1 MSQPAMRPS
10 VLPMWQSPPP
20 GGAAGIDRRIAA
32 ALSARDPKS
41 PCTIFFRADDIAVPG
56 KQLARL
62 MALFTR
68 HRCPLCL
75 AVVPA
80 WLTRKRWHHL
90 KMLGKK
96 DPSLWRWHQ
105 HGWRHANHEREGKK
119 QEFGPARS
127 TARIR
132 LDLCHGRDRLQSIMG
147 ASFVPVFTPPWNRC
161 SIDTLGQLESNG
173 FRAVSRGLGPSSN
186 TLPGLPDLFVNV
198 DLHTRKAPDP
208 VSAWASLFSDIKQA
222 VSQNYC
228 GFMIHHRQMNDAAFS
243 FLDVLLGA
251 LKTRK
256 EIRIC
261 GFADLLDI
269 SNSR

>member
-1 MSQPAMRPS
+1 M
-10 VLPMWQSPPP
+10 
-20 GGAAGIDRRIAA
+20 
-32 ALSARDPKS
+32 
-41 PCTIFFRADDIAVPG
+41 IFKG
-56 KQLARL
+56 KY
-62 MALFTR
+62 
-68 HRCPLCL
+68 
-75 AVVPA
+75 
-80 WLTRKRWHHL
+80 
-90 KMLGKK
+90 
-96 DPSLWRWHQ
+96 
-105 HGWRHANHEREGKK
+105 
-119 QEFGPARS
+119 
-127 TARIR
+127 
-132 LDLCHGRDRLQSIMG
+132 
-147 ASFVPVFTPPWNRC
+147 
-161 SIDTLGQLESNG
+161 
-173 FRAVSRGLGPSSN
+173 
-186 TLPGLPDLFVNV
+186 LFVNV